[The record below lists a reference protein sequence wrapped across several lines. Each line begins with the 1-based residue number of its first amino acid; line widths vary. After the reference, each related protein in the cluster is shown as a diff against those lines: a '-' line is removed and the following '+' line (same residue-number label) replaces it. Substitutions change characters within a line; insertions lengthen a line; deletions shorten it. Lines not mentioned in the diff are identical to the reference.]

1 MSRIPVPAVTAAV
14 ARFERELA
22 DQFFS
27 RASGAQL
34 VQGNGVRLLRD
45 AAENYPEWLGAIAAA
60 EKYIHFET
68 YIFHDDPVGRQF
80 ADALMAK
87 ARSGVRVRLLYDWL
101 GSFGTP
107 RRFWRELRAAG
118 IEVRPFNPPRFDSPF
133 AWFSRDH
140 RKTIT
145 IDGKI
150 GFVTGLCVSREWV
163 GDPDRRIEQWRDTGV
178 EIRGPGVSDL
188 HHAFARAWS
197 NAGGESLGREELP
210 SRESIRD
217 VGDIGIRVID
227 ETPGV
232 LATYRLDQLI
242 AAGAR
247 ERLWL
252 TDAYFVG
259 TTSYIRSLISAA
271 KDGIDVRLLVPGASD
286 IPVVKWLSRAAYR
299 PLLEAGIRVFEWNGS
314 MLHAKTATA
323 DGRWARIGSTN
334 LNLASWVGNWELNVA
349 VEDDRFAAKVEGQ
362 YLQDLA
368 RSTEIVLDARRRIR
382 PTHKERRARGRRHA
396 SRNRAASG
404 LISFGSTIGAAITSR
419 RVLGPAESKVM
430 TAAGLLLL
438 VLAPLL
444 IFFPWILGIPVALFS
459 AWIGVTLLLRAWRL
473 HRTAPRTERR

>member
-34 VQGNGVRLLRD
+34 VPGNGVRLLRD
-45 AAENYPEWLGAIAAA
+45 AAENYPAWLDAISAA
-60 EKYIHFET
+60 EKFIHFET
-68 YIFHDDPVGRQF
+68 YIFHDDVVGRQF

-87 ARSGVRVRLLYDWL
+87 ARAGIRVRLLYDWL
-101 GSFGTP
+101 GCKGTP
-107 RRFWRELRAAG
+107 RRFWRELRNAG
-118 IEVRPFNPPRFDSPF
+118 MEVRAFNPPRFDSPF

-145 IDGKI
+145 IDGKV
-150 GFVTGLCVSREWV
+150 GFVTGLCVSKEWIGNPERSV
-163 GDPDRRIEQWRDTGV
+163 EQWRDTGV

-188 HHAFARAWS
+188 HSAFARAWS
-197 NAGGESLGREELP
+197 IAGGEALGREELP
-210 SRESIRD
+210 SREAIRE

-259 TTSYIRSLISAA
+259 TTAYIRSLISAA
-271 KDGIDVRLLVPGASD
+271 KDGVDVRLLVPGSSD
-286 IPVVKWLSRAAYR
+286 IPVVKWLSRGAYR

-349 VEDDRFAAKVEGQ
+349 VEDERFAAKVEGQ

-368 RSTEIVLDARRRIR
+368 RSTEIVLDERRRIR
-382 PTHKERRARGRRHA
+382 PTHQERRARGRRYA

-430 TAAGLLLL
+430 TAAGLILL

-444 IFFPWILGIPVALFS
+444 IFFPWILAIPVAVIC

-473 HRTAPRTERR
+473 HRSASST